1 LESPVLEIRDISAF
15 YGKHR
20 ALDGVSLE
28 VGRGEIVVILGA
40 NGAGKTTLLKVI
52 AGLVPAAAGARV
64 TMNGRQLAGISV
76 HRIVEAGLALVP
88 EGRGIF
94 GELTVRENLLLGA
107 FPARARRSE
116 AATLDMVLDLFP
128 RLRERLQQ
136 IVRTMS
142 GGEQQMVAVG
152 RALMT
157 SPEIVLLDEPSLGLA
172 PIMCTE
178 LFGALARIRSTGVGI
193 LLVEQNARQSLKV
206 ADRGYL
212 IESGRI
218 VGSGSAAALKDDPA
232 VQRAYLGTGE
242 VHVGQINPT

>member
-1 LESPVLEIRDISAF
+1 
-15 YGKHR
+15 
-20 ALDGVSLE
+20 
-28 VGRGEIVVILGA
+28 
-40 NGAGKTTLLKVI
+40 
-52 AGLVPAAAGARV
+52 
-64 TMNGRQLAGISV
+64 
-76 HRIVEAGLALVP
+76 
-88 EGRGIF
+88 
-94 GELTVRENLLLGA
+94 
-107 FPARARRSE
+107 
-116 AATLDMVLDLFP
+116 MVLDLFP

-136 IVRTMS
+136 VVRTMS

-232 VQRAYLGTGE
+232 VQRAYLGAAKFISTGRFPRARRSHSIAAG
-242 VHVGQINPT
+242 VAANC

>member
-1 LESPVLEIRDISAF
+1 MS
-15 YGKHR
+15 
-20 ALDGVSLE
+20 LD

-52 AGLVPAAAGARV
+52 AGLLPAAGGARV

-76 HRIVEAGLALVP
+76 HHIVEAGLALVP

-107 FPARARRSE
+107 FPARARSSE
-116 AATLDMVLDLFP
+116 AATLDMVLELFP

-136 IVRTMS
+136 VVRTMS

-157 SPEIVLLDEPSLGLA
+157 SPDIVLLDEPSLGLA

-178 LFGALARIRSTGVGI
+178 LFGALARIRATGVGI
-193 LLVEQNARQSLKV
+193 LLVEQNARLSLKV

-212 IESGRI
+212 IELGRI

-232 VQRAYLGTGE
+232 VQRAYLGAGE
-242 VHVGQINPT
+242 IHVARPLSSGPTLA